1 MFFLRLT
8 KHLYEKPQ
16 PRKNK
21 EKGEKGKEEEG
32 EKKRVDVKETRNL
45 AMNKG
50 REKKDGRKTTL
61 LSSPS
66 PRSRGGDGDG
76 ESVGFS
82 SDRQHQRRPAF
93 VG

>member
-1 MFFLRLT
+1 M
-8 KHLYEKPQ
+8 
-16 PRKNK
+16 
-21 EKGEKGKEEEG
+21 

-45 AMNKG
+45 AKNKG
-50 REKKDGRKTTL
+50 REKKDRRKTTL

-82 SDRQHQRRPAF
+82 SDRYQRRPAF
-93 VG
+93 VGLYPHSGKRR